1 MIYTLCDHIHQEKNG
16 ITFRRIVE
24 VVPYTTVATYIP
36 TRRGVKV
43 ELDAASDLFV
53 DIDPGTDYLAEK
65 TPSQADTASLSIL
78 RNMWLPAKIKGRAQS
93 SKTYKFY

>member
-1 MIYTLCDHIHQEKNG
+1 MIYTSCDHIHQEKNG

-43 ELDAASDLFV
+43 ELDVASDLLLTLTWAR
-53 DIDPGTDYLAEK
+53 ITSPKDPIAG
-65 TPSQADTASLSIL
+65 
-78 RNMWLPAKIKGRAQS
+78 
-93 SKTYKFY
+93 